1 MRLPLYLMAGVA
13 AAAFNLSHSHAAMLL
28 TQRPKEGP
36 LAKMHPKRGQ
46 GTSPWPACSA
56 PISFANDDLP
66 GRGPQLVTARG
77 RGGEPCLFHG
87 AHKAVRERDR

>member
-1 MRLPLYLMAGVA
+1 MPHKAGATERAQGVPEGAFIYLMAGVA

-77 RGGEPCLFHG
+77 RG
-87 AHKAVRERDR
+87 DR